1 MAVKRSGIGLSLAAA
16 LLSVCLAVPLSLAV
30 SPAALAATTPAAP
43 AKKPAGKAAA
53 KPAVP
58 KAQKPAPVA
67 NVSAP
72 VSAATIQN
80 VRVIPDPAEVERLRD
95 REAALDK
102 QHAQMLMAVSM
113 ANDAAQRAA
122 ASADRLL
129 VPLWIFALG
138 SLAACL
144 LLIWNLAESR
154 KTTRS
159 ARQSVKELARIEK
172 ESQFSP
178 PKSQGAAK
186 PPKLTPTLD
195 RPDAAEASVG
205 DG

>member
-1 MAVKRSGIGLSLAAA
+1 MAVKRSGTGLSLAAA

-30 SPAALAATTPAAP
+30 SPAALAATVAAAP

-67 NVSAP
+67 NVPASAP
-72 VSAATIQN
+72 AIQN

-122 ASADRLL
+122 ASADRLR

-159 ARQSVKELARIEK
+159 ARQSVKELTRIEK

-178 PKSQGAAK
+178 LKSQGAAK

-195 RPDAAEASVG
+195 RPDAAEAAVA